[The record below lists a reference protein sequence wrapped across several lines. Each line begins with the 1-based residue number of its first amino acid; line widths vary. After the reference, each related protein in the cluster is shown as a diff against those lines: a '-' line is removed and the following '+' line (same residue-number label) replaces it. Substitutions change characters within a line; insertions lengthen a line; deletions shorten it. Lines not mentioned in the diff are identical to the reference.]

1 MMLAEQ
7 SLDGEDS
14 DAFVDMIV
22 DKAVKCFSIRIELVL
37 RPDSCSK
44 TQARRRSL
52 MTKQRG
58 A

>member
-1 MMLAEQ
+1 MLAKQ
-7 SLDGEDS
+7 SLDGEGS
-14 DAFVDMIV
+14 DAFVDTIV

-37 RPDSCSK
+37 LPDCCSK
-44 TQARRRSL
+44 SQARRRSL